1 MQSAR
6 SIPARPWEISSLGV
20 CCCPSFLSI
29 LATCELSFNRGVIPP
44 HADVVAFRFKPAA
57 ASGLKF
63 FRRASRYALHL
74 CYRRDQA
81 DRSRSLAP
89 PVPTRR
95 EPIVPVPDGASADS
109 AASNGQRKRASASA
123 PHAAQALVLRVGAVK
138 AKATP
143 GYVNGSNSAPEL
155 NASHRRRSF
164 LRSFTEG

>member
-29 LATCELSFNRGVIPP
+29 LAKCELSFNSGVIPP
-44 HADVVAFRFKPAA
+44 RADVVAFRFKTAA

-109 AASNGQRKRASASA
+109 GASQW
-123 PHAAQALVLRVGAVK
+123 P
-138 AKATP
+138 AKASISLRAARSPSACAARRRGQGKATQ

-164 LRSFTEG
+164 LRSITDG